1 MKNRGKIFIVEDDA
15 LVASMLSLTLT
26 KEGYEVRSSVTP
38 EDLIDKIDAFRPDV
52 IILDIN
58 LPKKSGLDIL
68 KEIKKRKLTSG
79 VLILT
84 ADDTAETAVKAMKL
98 GAEDYITKPFNINKV
113 KIAIKNIIEK
123 ERLKQEIDYLRKV
136 ACESFE
142 KDIIWESS
150 SMKEIKAKIEKIALA
165 GVSTMLIMG
174 ESGTGKELLAR
185 YVHNLVYGNCK
196 LVYAPFISVNC
207 AALPE
212 TLLETELFGYEKGAF
227 TDAKSDKKGLF
238 ELAEGGTLLLDEI
251 GDMKHNLQSKL
262 LRVLEERKFR
272 RIGGKEEI
280 PVNAI
285 ILATTNR
292 NIPELVEKGDFRL
305 DLFYRLNAF
314 SVTIPPLRE
323 RRSDIPALCKY
334 FLSYFANKYN
344 NKTIK
349 GFSSEAEE
357 LLKNYHWP
365 GNVRELKNVV
375 ERIVVLESSEIILPE
390 HLPKEILHQS
400 AIAAH
405 KGTRFILPDTG
416 ISLEEVE
423 KDLFMQALQKAKNNK
438 TLAAKLLNIS
448 YDTLRY
454 QIKKFGLE

>member
-1 MKNRGKIFIVEDDA
+1 MKNRGKIFIVEDDT
-15 LVASMLSLTLT
+15 LIVSMLSRALI
-26 KEGYEVRSSVTP
+26 KEDYDVRANAVP
-38 EDLIDKIDAFRPDV
+38 DELIDKINAFYPDV
-52 IILDIN
+52 VILDIN
-58 LPKKSGLDIL
+58 LPEKNGLDIL
-68 KEIKKRKLTSG
+68 QEIKNKKITAG
-79 VLILT
+79 VLMLT

-98 GAEDYITKPFNINKV
+98 GADDYITKPFNIDKV
-113 KIAIKNIIEK
+113 KIVIKNIIEK
-123 ERLKQEIDYLRKV
+123 ERLKQEVDYLRRI

-142 KDIIWESS
+142 KDIIGECSAIREL
-150 SMKEIKAKIEKIALA
+150 KTNIEKMALA

-185 YVHNLVYGNCK
+185 YIHNLLYGHCT
-196 LVYAPFISVNC
+196 LGYAPFIGANC

-212 TLLETELFGYEKGAF
+212 TLLESELFGYEKGAF

-251 GDMKHNLQSKL
+251 GDMKQNLQSKL

-280 PVNAI
+280 SVNAI
-285 ILATTNR
+285 IIATTNR

-305 DLFYRLNAF
+305 DLFYRLHAF

-323 RRSDIPALCKY
+323 RKSDIPALSRY
-334 FLSYFANKYN
+334 FLSYFTRKYN
-344 NKTIK
+344 NKAIR

-365 GNVRELKNVV
+365 GNVRELKNIV
-375 ERIVVLESSEIILPE
+375 ERIVVLEDSEIILPE
-390 HLPKEILHQS
+390 HFPQEIINQS
-400 AIAAH
+400 ITAAY
-405 KGTRFILPDTG
+405 KGDRFILPDRG
-416 ISLEEVE
+416 ISLEDIE
-423 KDLFMQALQKAKNNK
+423 KDLIMQALQRAKNNK
-438 TLAAKLLNIS
+438 TIAAKLLNIS